1 MNTFMRWVSSS
12 SLLLALSLLF
22 TGSANAVDRV
32 ELRDGS
38 VILGTFQDADAGVVT
53 IETGFAGVL
62 QIDQAEIVGM
72 SVVSELVLQM
82 EDGQVL
88 ETPALTVAG
97 EQLSLESQA
106 ARNYALADLTRI
118 NPEPWELGNGYNFTG
133 LGSLAFNSQRGNTEL
148 DELDYRLEANWESLK
163 DRYRLEGF
171 GRVDEAQGV
180 KNAENWTI
188 RGRYDRVQ
196 TGDWYWGVGALAQQ
210 DLFADLDLRTSF
222 GPYLGRKFYTEPV
235 FELEAEVGLA
245 YVTED
250 FVTAEDREY
259 AGATWSVNMQ
269 SNALGGD
276 SRLYLNHNGIW
287 NLDEAENVVLNT
299 TFGVA
304 FPLFGGI
311 EGAAE
316 IMWNINTGAVEGT
329 EEVDEA
335 YRLRL
340 GYSW

>member
-1 MNTFMRWVSSS
+1 MKFFKRWTPSS
-12 SLLLALSLLF
+12 SLLLVASLLF
-22 TGSANAVDRV
+22 AGGAHAVDRI
-32 ELRDGS
+32 ELKDGS
-38 VILGTFQDADAGVVT
+38 VILGTFQDADAGMVT
-53 IETGFAGVL
+53 IETAFAGVL
-62 QIDQAEIVGM
+62 VIDQTQIVAM
-72 SVVSELVLQM
+72 NVVSELVLQM

-88 ETPALTVAG
+88 ETPELTVAG
-97 EQLSLESQA
+97 EQLSLDSQSA
-106 ARNYALADLTRI
+106 QNYALADLMRI
-118 NPEPWELGNGYNFTG
+118 NPEPWELGNGYRFTG

-148 DELDYRLEANWESLK
+148 DELDYRIEANWESLK
-163 DRYRLEGF
+163 DRYRIEGF
-171 GRVDEAQGV
+171 GLVDESQGV

-188 RGRYDRVQ
+188 RGRYDRIQ
-196 TGDWYWGVGALAQQ
+196 TGNWYWGAGALAQQ

-235 FELEAEVGLA
+235 FELEAEAGLA

-259 AGATWSVNMQ
+259 VGATWSVNMQ
-269 SNALGGD
+269 SNILGGD

-304 FPLFGGI
+304 FPLLGGI

>member
-1 MNTFMRWVSSS
+1 MNFFNSRRVSVLT
-12 SLLLALSLLF
+12 LLLSALLVQ
-22 TGSANAVDRV
+22 GNAYAIDRI

-38 VILGTFQDADAGVVT
+38 VILGTFQDADAGMVT
-53 IETGFAGVL
+53 IETGFAGTL
-62 QIDQAEIVGM
+62 AIDQAEIVSM
-72 SVVSELVLQM
+72 KVDSDLVLQM
-82 EDGQVL
+82 EDGAVL
-88 ETPALTVAG
+88 ETPQLTIT
-97 EQLSLESQA
+97 EEELKLEQA
-106 ARNYALADLTRI
+106 AARQYVLSDLTRI

-133 LGSLAFNSQRGNTEL
+133 LGSLAFTSTRGNTETEQL
-148 DELDYRLEANWESLK
+148 NYRLDGNWESLK

-171 GRVDEAQGV
+171 GEVNEAQGV

-196 TGDWYWGVGALAQQ
+196 TGNWYWGVGGLLQQ
-210 DLFADLDLRTSF
+210 DSFADLDLRTSV
-222 GPYLGRKFYTEPV
+222 GPYLGRKFFTEPV
-235 FELEAEVGLA
+235 FELEAEAGIA

-250 FVTAEDREY
+250 FITAEDREY
-259 AGATWSVNMQ
+259 FGATWSVNMQ
-269 SNALGGD
+269 SNYLGGD

-299 TFGVA
+299 TIGVG
-304 FPLFGGI
+304 FPLFGGL

-316 IMWNINTGAVEGT
+316 VMWNINTGAVEGT

-335 YRLRL
+335 YRFRI